1 MTKQTTKE
9 IKEILANVISLD
21 AKELIDFEDDERKSV
36 QQLVK
41 STKNRLEK
49 HNKLLLHF
57 EEMKIY
63 ENEARKMGLISLQEL
78 MKLEEVHL
86 LVL

>member
-41 STKNRLEK
+41 STK
-49 HNKLLLHF
+49 
-57 EEMKIY
+57 I
-63 ENEARKMGLISLQEL
+63 
-78 MKLEEVHL
+78 V
-86 LVL
+86 